1 MILDFINDKIIVEM
15 KRLFYIIAATAI
27 IGMVSCTEPPLGQTS
42 TDNVPPPPVSNINI
56 EPLPGG
62 AKITYDLPANEKDI
76 SYVKAEYT
84 YNGVKWVVRSSIYNN
99 YLLIEGLGSVE
110 PIDVTVYV
118 VDHSENVS
126 VGASKTFTPDTP
138 PWETIFAS
146 VQILPVFGGVSITWT
161 NETETEIGVTVF
173 AEDSTGV
180 LREGRTQYS
189 REVYGELSFRGY
201 DPVECKFAVRITDKW
216 GNVSTIK
223 EAIVTP
229 LYERLL
235 DKSKFLEVALPGDNI
250 SVNNNR
256 PLRNCWDGN
265 DGVIWH
271 TVEGQFMPF
280 PMYFTIDLGVEVKFS
295 RMTLMARTN
304 YYYVN
309 HTFRTLEVWGAKNY
323 KRDMPEEYWRYGDV
337 WKTDGDW
344 EMLGDYEI
352 KRPSGSTEP
361 AGNPGG
367 EDTAF
372 GQAGYQFNVP
382 IERETLRY
390 LRFVIKSTWSS
401 GALHMA
407 EFYFY
412 GDDGTLPE

>member
-1 MILDFINDKIIVEM
+1 M
-15 KRLFYIIAATAI
+15 KRLFYITAVIAV

-42 TDNVPPPPVSNINI
+42 TDNVPPPPI
-56 EPLPGG
+56 ENMDIVPLPGG
-62 AKITYDLPANEKDI
+62 AKITYDLPSNDKDI
-76 SYVKAEYT
+76 SYVKCEYA
-84 YNGVKWVVRSSIYNN
+84 YKGEKWTVRSSIYNN
-99 YLLIEGLGSVE
+99 YLIIEGLGSVE
-110 PIDVTVYV
+110 PLEATLYV
-118 VDHSENVS
+118 VDHSENTSAGVS
-126 VGASKTFTPDTP
+126 RTFTPDTP
-138 PWETIFAS
+138 PLETIFAS

-189 REVYGELSFRGY
+189 NEHYGELSFRGY
-201 DPVECKFAVRITDKW
+201 QPVECKFAVRITDKW

-223 EAIVTP
+223 EGVVTP

-235 DKSKFLEVALPGDNI
+235 DKSKFLEVALPGDNT

-265 DGVIWH
+265 DEVIWH

-280 PMYFTIDLGVEVKFS
+280 PMYITIDLGVEVKFS
-295 RMTLMARTN
+295 RMRLRARTN
-304 YYYVN
+304 FYYRN
-309 HTFRTLEVWGAKNY
+309 HTFRTFEVWGAKDY
-323 KRDMPEEYWRYGDV
+323 KHDMPVEYWTGDE

-344 EMLGDYEI
+344 EMLGDYVI
-352 KRPSGSTEP
+352 NGASGTITEP
-361 AGNPGG
+361 TTSPAG
-367 EDTAF
+367 EDLALA
-372 GQAGYQFNVP
+372 QAGYPFNVP
-382 IERETLRY
+382 INKQALRY
-390 LRFVIKSTWSS
+390 LRFVIKTTWSS

-412 GDDGTLPE
+412 GDDGTIPE

>member
-1 MILDFINDKIIVEM
+1 M
-15 KRLFYIIAATAI
+15 KRLFYIIVAI
-27 IGMVSCTEPPLGQTS
+27 AITGMVSCTEPPLGQTS
-42 TDNVPPPPVSNINI
+42 TDNVPPPPVSNVDI
-56 EPLPGG
+56 ESLPGG

-84 YNGVKWVVRSSIYNN
+84 SNGQKGIVRSSIYNN
-99 YLLIEGLGSVE
+99 YLFIEGLGSVE
-110 PIDVTVYV
+110 PVDVTVYV
-118 VDHSENVS
+118 VDHSENISPGV
-126 VGASKTFTPDTP
+126 SKTFTPDTP

-146 VQILPVFGGVSITWT
+146 VQMLPVFGGVSITWT
-161 NETETEIGVTVF
+161 NDTETEIGVTVF

-189 REVYGELSFRGY
+189 KDRYGELSFRGY
-201 DPVECKFAVRITDKW
+201 APVECKFAVRITDKW
-216 GNVSTIK
+216 GNVSNIK
-223 EAIVTP
+223 EGVVTP

-235 DKSKFLEVALPGDNI
+235 DKDKFLEVALPGDNI

-256 PLRNCWDGN
+256 PLRNCWDN
-265 DGVIWH
+265 SESVIWH

-295 RMTLMARTN
+295 RMTLRARTN

-309 HTFRTLEVWGAKNY
+309 HTFRTFEVWGAKDY
-323 KRDMPEEYWRYGDV
+323 KRNMPEEYWRYGDV

-352 KRPSGSTEP
+352 KRPSGATEP

-367 EDTAF
+367 EDSAF
-372 GQAGYQFNVP
+372 GQAGYMFNVP
-382 IERETLRY
+382 IEKETLRY

-412 GDDGTLPE
+412 GDDGTVPE